1 MPVRKFNLIVCQL
14 VNRAEN
20 SLLNLEPRSA
30 NVLSPLGQQKLW
42 SSTAK
47 YFLHDFK
54 KLARIVIICAKQH
67 RECIVGKLSRTDVHL
82 T

>member
-42 SSTAK
+42 
-47 YFLHDFK
+47 
-54 KLARIVIICAKQH
+54 
-67 RECIVGKLSRTDVHL
+67 LSLIHI
-82 T
+82 